1 MKNFVSKPQPVL
13 GFDEIFENGIIVD
26 GSNSDLNQID
36 EVMKKY
42 FSEVN
47 PPCDSF
53 ASR

>member
-1 MKNFVSKPQPVL
+1 MKKIGSKSEPIL

-42 FSEVN
+42 FSQVN
-47 PPCDSF
+47 LPCDSL